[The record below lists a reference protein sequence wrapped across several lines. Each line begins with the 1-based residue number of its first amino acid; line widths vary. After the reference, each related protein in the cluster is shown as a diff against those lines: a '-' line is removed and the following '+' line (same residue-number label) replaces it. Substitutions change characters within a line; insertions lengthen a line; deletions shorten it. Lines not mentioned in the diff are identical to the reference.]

1 MAPEPH
7 SHAPVTEP
15 GLVRYGVLAV
25 AAALVTIGMKTTA
38 YLLTGSVGL
47 LSDALESSVNL
58 VAAIVAVIALTVAA
72 RPPDPSHPF
81 GHGKAE
87 YFSAGVEGVMILAAA
102 VAVIIT
108 AVNRLLHPQDLERLG
123 VGLALTVAS
132 SIVNL
137 VVALVLVRAG
147 RRHRSI
153 TLVADGRH
161 LLTDVWTSGGVVA
174 GLVAVT
180 VTGWTPLDPI
190 IALVVGVNI
199 VVAGVRLIRD
209 STGGLMDAALDPDDL
224 ATLEEVFGRHREHEG
239 VDIHAVQTRAA
250 GQERFVSIHLL
261 VPGAW
266 TVRRGHDLTRRL
278 EVEVAEAL
286 PGASL
291 FTHVEPIED
300 PASYDDPLADE
311 PPHDPR

>member
-1 MAPEPH
+1 MAHDH
-7 SHAPVTEP
+7 SHAAPEP

-25 AAALVTIGMKTTA
+25 AAAVVTIAMKTGA
-38 YLLTGSVGL
+38 FLLTGSVGL

-102 VAVIIT
+102 AAVIVT
-108 AVNRLLHPQDLERLG
+108 AVNRLLHPQELERIGLG
-123 VGLALTVAS
+123 LGLTVVS
-132 SIVNL
+132 SVVNL

-153 TLVADGRH
+153 TLVADGKH

-209 STGGLMDAALDPDDL
+209 STGGLMDAALDPEDL
-224 ATLEEVFGRHREHEG
+224 AALEEVFDRHRSREG

-250 GQERFVSIHLL
+250 GRERFVSIHLL
-261 VPGAW
+261 VPGGW
-266 TVRRGHDLTRRL
+266 TVRRGHDLTRLL
-278 EVEVAEAL
+278 EVEVADAL
-286 PGASL
+286 DGAVL

-300 PASYDDPLADE
+300 PASYDDALTDG
-311 PPHDPR
+311 PPHHPVT